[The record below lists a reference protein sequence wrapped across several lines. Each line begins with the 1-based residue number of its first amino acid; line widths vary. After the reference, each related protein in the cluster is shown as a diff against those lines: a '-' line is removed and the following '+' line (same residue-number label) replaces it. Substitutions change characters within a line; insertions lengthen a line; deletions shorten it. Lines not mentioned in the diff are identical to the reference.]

1 MGNEQLKTSIL
12 MFDNPNGRRST
23 TMCERDGIITS
34 YSIRLMNARPT
45 FTTSD
50 DCLVSIAQDS
60 KSEPLSSLYV
70 TSDRELA
77 HRLLAT
83 GMYIISYHIIS
94 LMSIYLSIYM
104 HRHFLIFISSLNRCE
119 SM

>member
-12 MFDNPNGRRST
+12 MFDNPNGRRS

-45 FTTSD
+45 FATSD

-83 GMYIISYHIIS
+83 GMYIISYHHIS
-94 LMSIYLSIYM
+94 NVYLSIYLSIC
-104 HRHFLIFISSLNRCE
+104 IVTSSSSFHL
-119 SM
+119 